1 MYAILL
7 PLGVISAVAGLV
19 LIGFGV
25 PIKEFTLGN
34 TLIIAGTTAFTGGL
48 VVVGLAAA
56 VRQLNRIANALASR
70 PPVAARPARPPEPE
84 APPVAARA
92 APPPAPQRG
101 RAPPPKPPEP
111 PVQHEPP
118 PVYAPIPS
126 VAPPPAPP
134 PEEMP
139 AVVRPRPNVFSLGRG
154 AAEAPA
160 PAEPDLQM
168 PQVVTRGPATRPA
181 PTAEAAP
188 EPKFAPTEAP
198 SWVVNNGGALQQ
210 PPLTAPADMRPAPEP
225 KPAERPARTS
235 PFDAVWP
242 ARARPSKAATAE
254 APRPA
259 EAEPAAA
266 LDPRE
271 AAAAAEER
279 RELARVSAEPR
290 QAEPR
295 QVSILKSGVIDGM
308 AYTLYTDGS
317 IEAQLPQGTMRFA
330 SIEELR
336 VYLEQN
342 P

>member
-48 VVVGLAAA
+48 VVVGIAAA

-70 PPVAARPARPPEPE
+70 PPVAAGRPARSPEPE
-84 APPVAARA
+84 APPVVARA
-92 APPPAPQRG
+92 AAPPQPQRG
-101 RAPPPKPPEP
+101 RAQPAPKPPEQ
-111 PVQHEPP
+111 PVQQEPP

-126 VAPPPAPP
+126 VVPPAPL

-139 AVVRPRPNVFSLGRG
+139 AVARPRPNVFALGRG
-154 AAEAPA
+154 AEAPA
-160 PAEPDLQM
+160 HAEPDIPM
-168 PQVVTRGPATRPA
+168 PQVVAPRAPAARPV
-181 PTAEAAP
+181 PTAEVAP
-188 EPKFAPTEAP
+188 EPKFTPTEAP
-198 SWVVNNGGALQQ
+198 PWVANNGGASQ
-210 PPLTAPADMRPAPEP
+210 PPLTAPADMRPVPEP
-225 KPAERPARTS
+225 KPAERPARSS

-242 ARARPSKAATAE
+242 ARARPGKTATAE
-254 APRPA
+254 APRAA
-259 EAEPAAA
+259 EVEP
-266 LDPRE
+266 DPRE
-271 AAAAAEER
+271 AAAAEER
-279 RELARVSAEPR
+279 RELARVVSAEPR
-290 QAEPR
+290 QPEPR